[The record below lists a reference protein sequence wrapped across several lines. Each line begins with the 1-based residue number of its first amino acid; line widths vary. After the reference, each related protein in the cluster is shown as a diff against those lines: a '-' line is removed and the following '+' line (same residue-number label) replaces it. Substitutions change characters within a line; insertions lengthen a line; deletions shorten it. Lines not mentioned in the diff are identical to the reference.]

1 MPLYSLSLSKRID
14 VQIEELKFH
23 RSEIFPLLA
32 CLCAEV
38 NKAEFAGKCPVN
50 IYMETDYANIPA
62 IWKQQLLL
70 KEIYLKSP
78 SFEVAR
84 RDITCINVNIL
95 RILQELNLQFDVRH
109 ILHTFNVCRIT
120 ALYFCNVHA

>member
-14 VQIEELKFH
+14 VQIEELKYH

-62 IWKQQLLL
+62 IWKQHLLH
-70 KEIYLKSP
+70 KEEIYLKSVTKLH
-78 SFEVAR
+78 SCKTRVAKHVQEYFE
-84 RDITCINVNIL
+84 NIAG
-95 RILQELNLQFDVRH
+95 IKFA
-109 ILHTFNVCRIT
+109 I
-120 ALYFCNVHA
+120 

>member
-1 MPLYSLSLSKRID
+1 MPMYSLSKRID

-38 NKAEFAGKCPVN
+38 NKAEFAEKCPVN

-62 IWKQQLLL
+62 IWKQQLLH
-70 KEIYLKSP
+70 KEIYLKSVTKLH
-78 SFEVAR
+78 SCKTKVAKMYK
-84 RDITCINVNIL
+84 NIL